1 MRQIRVPSGGKVMN
15 LAVVR
20 TWSQASSGVLENSLV
35 LEISKIFYT
44 TDSWAFLL

>member
-15 LAVVR
+15 PAVVR

-44 TDSWAFLL
+44 TDS